1 MSIRQKYRN
10 FLRQLVNAKYLN
22 KFKSVKV
29 LGENLINGQYFVVIE
44 VIEQEKLEEIF
55 NGINK

>member
-10 FLRQLVNAKYLN
+10 FLRQLINEKYLN
-22 KFKSVKV
+22 KFKTVKV
-29 LGENLINGQYFVVIE
+29 LGENLVNGLYFVVIE
-44 VIEQEKLEEIF
+44 VTEQEKLEEIF

>member
-10 FLRQLVNAKYLN
+10 FLRQLINEKYLN
-22 KFKSVKV
+22 NFKAVNV
-29 LGENLINGQYFVVIE
+29 LAENLVNGYYFMVIE
-44 VIEQEKLEEIF
+44 VAEQEKLEEIF

>member
-10 FLRQLVNAKYLN
+10 FLRQLINEKYLN
-22 KFKSVKV
+22 KFKTVSV
-29 LGENLINGQYFVVIE
+29 LAENLINGYYFMVIE
-44 VIEQEKLEEIF
+44 VVEQEKLEEIF